1 MTSRTAGVQ
10 AVEAISVV
18 ASPRR
23 RVVVVTTA
31 LAVVVAAALTGLLV
45 GPVRLG
51 VSGVL
56 QELFGWLPFVEDAG
70 LDEQRSTI
78 LWQLRA
84 PRVALACVVGAC
96 LAVSGAAYQGA
107 FRNPLA
113 DPYLLGAAAGAGLG
127 ATIAL
132 VSGAA
137 GSSAAGTPLLP
148 LASFVGALAGVALAY
163 VIGGSMGGRTT
174 TGLVLAGVAVAS
186 FLTAVQTFVQQQNS
200 DTLREV
206 YTWILGRL
214 ATAGWDD
221 VVLILPYAG
230 VSIAVL
236 LAHGRLLDVLGL
248 GDDEAEGL
256 GLRPARVRL
265 AVIVAAS
272 LATAAAVAVAGL
284 IGFVGIIV
292 PHAVRMVVGASNRWI
307 VPLSALCGAA
317 FLVLADLAA
326 RTVVAPGELPI
337 GVVTAVIGAPFFAL
351 LLRRSGRPA

>member
-1 MTSRTAGVQ
+1 VTSITAG
-10 AVEAISVV
+10 
-18 ASPRR
+18 ASRR
-23 RVVVVTTA
+23 RRTVVI
-31 LAVVVAAALTGLLV
+31 AVSVAIVSSAAIAGLLV
-45 GPVRLG
+45 GPVHLD
-51 VSGVL
+51 VQGVL
-56 QELFGWLPFVEDAG
+56 EELFGWVPFVNGSG
-70 LDEQRSTI
+70 LDDQQSTI

-132 VSGAA
+132 VSGAG
-137 GSSAAGTPLLP
+137 GSFVAGTPLLP
-148 LASFVGALAGVALAY
+148 LASFAGALIGVAVAY
-163 VIGGSMGGRTT
+163 SIGGSMGGRTT

-200 DTLREV
+200 ETLREV

-214 ATAGWDD
+214 STAGWSD
-221 VVLILPYAG
+221 VVLILPYAI

-236 LAHGRLLDVLGL
+236 LLHGRLLDVMGL
-248 GDDEAEGL
+248 GDDESESL

-284 IGFVGIIV
+284 IGFVGIVV
-292 PHAVRMVVGASNRWI
+292 PHAVRMLVGSSNRWI

-337 GVVTAVIGAPFFAL
+337 GVVTAVIGAPFFAV
-351 LLRRSGRPA
+351 LLRRSGGAA

>member
-1 MTSRTAGVQ
+1 MTSFAAG
-10 AVEAISVV
+10 
-18 ASPRR
+18 ASRGR
-23 RVVVVTTA
+23 RV
-31 LAVVVAAALTGLLV
+31 AVIVSAVAIVSIAALGALLV

-51 VSGVL
+51 SSGVVK
-56 QELFGWLPFVEDAG
+56 ELFAWLPFVEGDG
-70 LDEQRSTI
+70 LDEQQATI

-132 VSGAA
+132 VSGSG
-137 GSSAAGTPLLP
+137 GSFAAGTPLLP
-148 LASFVGALAGVALAY
+148 IASFVGALVGVSAAY
-163 VIGGSMGGRTT
+163 AVGGSMGGRTT

-200 DTLREV
+200 ETLREV

-214 ATAGWDD
+214 ATAGWAD
-221 VVLILPYAG
+221 VVLILPYA
-230 VSIAVL
+230 VASITVL
-236 LAHGRLLDVLGL
+236 LLHGRLLDVMGL
-248 GDDEAEGL
+248 GDDEAESL

-265 AVIVAAS
+265 AVIIAAS

-292 PHAVRMVVGASNRWI
+292 PHAVRMVVGSSNRWI

-351 LLRRSGRPA
+351 LLRRSGRVR

>member
-1 MTSRTAGVQ
+1 MS
-10 AVEAISVV
+10 
-18 ASPRR
+18 
-23 RVVVVTTA
+23 
-31 LAVVVAAALTGLLV
+31 AVVVGTRRTRRVGVITAAVAVVAFAAVAGLLV
-45 GPVRLG
+45 GPVRLDA
-51 VSGVL
+51 SGVL
-56 QELFGWLPFVEDAG
+56 RELFGWLPFVDDVG
-70 LDEQRSTI
+70 LDDRQATI

-127 ATIAL
+127 ATLAL
-132 VSGAA
+132 VSGAG
-137 GSSAAGTPLLP
+137 GSVLAGTPLLP
-148 LASFVGALAGVALAY
+148 VASFLGALAGVAVAY
-163 VIGGSMGGRTT
+163 AVGGSMGGRTT

-214 ATAGWDD
+214 ATAGWSD
-221 VVLILPYAG
+221 VLLILPYAV

-236 LAHGRLLDVLGL
+236 LLHGRLLDVMGL
-248 GDDEAEGL
+248 GDDEAESL

-265 AVIVAAS
+265 AVVVAAS

-284 IGFVGIIV
+284 IGFVGIVV
-292 PHAVRMVVGASNRWI
+292 PHAVRMVVGSSNRWI
-307 VPLSALCGAA
+307 VPLSAVCGAA

-351 LLRRSGRPA
+351 LLRRAGRVA

>member
-1 MTSRTAGVQ
+1 MTSFAAG
-10 AVEAISVV
+10 
-18 ASPRR
+18 ASRGR
-23 RVVVVTTA
+23 RVAVIVSAVAMVT
-31 LAVVVAAALTGLLV
+31 VAALGALLV
-45 GPVRLG
+45 GPVHLG
-51 VSGVL
+51 SSGVVK
-56 QELFGWLPFVEDAG
+56 ELFGWLPFVEGHG
-70 LDEQRSTI
+70 LDEQQATI

-132 VSGAA
+132 VSGSG
-137 GSSAAGTPLLP
+137 GSFAAGTPLLP
-148 LASFVGALAGVALAY
+148 IASFVGALVGVSAAY
-163 VIGGSMGGRTT
+163 AVGGSMGGRTT

-200 DTLREV
+200 ETLREV

-214 ATAGWDD
+214 ATAGWAD
-221 VVLILPYAG
+221 VVLILPYA
-230 VSIAVL
+230 VASITVL
-236 LAHGRLLDVLGL
+236 LLHGRLLDVMGL
-248 GDDEAEGL
+248 GDDEAESL

-292 PHAVRMVVGASNRWI
+292 PHAVRMVVGSSNRWI

-337 GVVTAVIGAPFFAL
+337 GVVTAAIGAPCFAL
-351 LLRRSGRPA
+351 LLRRSGRVR